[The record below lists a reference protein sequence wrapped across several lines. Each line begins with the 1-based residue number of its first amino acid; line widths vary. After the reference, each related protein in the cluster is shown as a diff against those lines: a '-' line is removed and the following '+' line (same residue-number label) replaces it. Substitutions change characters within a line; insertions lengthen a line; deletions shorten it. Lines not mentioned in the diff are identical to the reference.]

1 MSTQKDMTVRELNE
15 RLYDILMG
23 VIEPDLTLEM
33 LPILDEIYKDET
45 AEQHEAR
52 MKRYALAMVEFKKRS
67 KKFTQ
72 DVKAELSNIKNRA
85 VTFAKNAN
93 TTQEK
98 MNVDSIAQSLE
109 QS

>member
-1 MSTQKDMTVRELNE
+1 MSVTELNE
-15 RLYDILMG
+15 CLYDILMG

-45 AEQHEAR
+45 DEQHEER

-67 KKFTQ
+67 QKFTQ
-72 DVKAELSNIKNRA
+72 DVKAEFLSIKNRA
-85 VTFAKNAN
+85 VTIAKNIN
-93 TTQEK
+93 TNQEQK
-98 MNVDSIAQSLE
+98 NVDALAQSLE

>member
-1 MSTQKDMTVRELNE
+1 MSTQKDITVRELNE

-23 VIEPDLTLEM
+23 AIEPDLTLEM
-33 LPILDEIYKDET
+33 LPILDEVYKDET
-45 AEQHEAR
+45 KEAHEER

-72 DVKAELSNIKNRA
+72 DVKAEFLHIKNRA
-85 VTFAKNAN
+85 VKIAKHIN
-93 TTQEK
+93 TNQEQK
-98 MNVDSIAQSLE
+98 NVDALTESLE